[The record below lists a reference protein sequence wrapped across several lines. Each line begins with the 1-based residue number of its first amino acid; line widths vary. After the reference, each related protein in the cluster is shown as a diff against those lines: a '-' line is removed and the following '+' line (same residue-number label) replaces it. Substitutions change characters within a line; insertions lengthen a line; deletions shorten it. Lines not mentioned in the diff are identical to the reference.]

1 MQDHIFFTRGNLT
14 VKETAQA
21 LGLDVQTVRVLLR
34 TGAVSWGQA
43 IKKPG
48 SSHFSYLISPKKFFE
63 ETGVLLGADIT
74 DDLAERILRSKIR
87 ELDQKIAESPDF
99 LVEELRAERRMYEKH
114 LEQLGES
121 SDEWVGRI

>member
-1 MQDHIFFTRGNLT
+1 MQNYIHFTRANLQ
-14 VKETAQA
+14 VREVAQA
-21 LGLDVQTVRVLLR
+21 LGMDMQTVRVLLQ

-48 SSHFSYLISPKKFFE
+48 SSHFVYLISPSKFYQ

-74 DDLAERILRSKIR
+74 DDLAERILHSKIR

-99 LVEELRAERRMYEKH
+99 LVEDLQAERRMYENH
-114 LEQLGES
+114 FGEIVGEQQ
-121 SDEWVGRI
+121 